1 MQKERLAAAR
11 SHHMK
16 KSLRQGLF
24 LHPLVEISQIPQKCN
39 GTYVAVAPD
48 GDFLP
53 AMWELFHINLKI
65 LSLTF

>member
-1 MQKERLAAAR
+1 
-11 SHHMK
+11 MK

-53 AMWELFHINLKI
+53 TMRELFHINLKI